1 MHESPPGGVAGRP
14 GRREDSVRVAGDRF
28 LVREIVRTVLGEDG
42 FPAPEGTKGP
52 GTPRP
57 AGAAALEP
65 YTNPV
70 LLARVRALADE
81 P

>member
-1 MHESPPGGVAGRP
+1 
-14 GRREDSVRVAGDRF
+14 VRVAGDRF

-42 FPAPEGTKGP
+42 FPAPEGATRP
-52 GTPRP
+52 GTPGP
-57 AGAAALEP
+57 AVAAVFQP
-65 YTNPV
+65 FTNPV